1 VARPQGLRMSLD
13 ISTVGFQT
21 EPVGFEYDWKA
32 VVLYALA
39 VGAKREELDYLYE
52 GRGPRVL
59 PTFAVIPA
67 YGPVSQL
74 FLKTNCDMTRL
85 VHGGQTLRLYRPLP
99 PEGKLLTVG
108 KIEGIYDMKKLAQV
122 VLSTHTTLNGEP
134 CFDTDWTLLVRD
146 AGGFGGARPPK
157 QEVPKLGEG
166 QSAPSFGVEQP
177 TSHEQALLYRLTGDL
192 NPLHADPSFALAA
205 GFDQGP
211 ILHGLCTY
219 GFVGRALLQ
228 HACGGDPS
236 RLKSLSVQFR
246 KPVWPG
252 DVLVT
257 QGFEVGA
264 GRYVLQTSVKGR
276 PDPVLTSAWA
286 EVA

>member
-1 VARPQGLRMSLD
+1 MSLD

-21 EPVGFEYDWKA
+21 EPVSFEYDWKT

-39 VGAKREELDYLYE
+39 VGAKREELEYLYE

-67 YGPVSQL
+67 YAPVSQL
-74 FLKTNCDMTRL
+74 FVKTNCDMTRL
-85 VHGGQTLRLYRPLP
+85 VHGGQTLRLHRPLP
-99 PEGKLLTVG
+99 AEGKLLTIG

-122 VLSTHTTLNGEP
+122 VLSTRTTLNGEP
-134 CFDTDWTLLVRD
+134 CFDTEWMLLVRD
-146 AGGFGGARPPK
+146 AGGFAGPRPPK
-157 QEVPKLGEG
+157 QEVPKLAEG
-166 QSAPSFGVEQP
+166 QEESPTFSVEQA
-177 TSHEQALLYRLTGDL
+177 TSPEQALLYRLTGDL
-192 NPLHADPSFALAA
+192 NPLHADPAFALAA
-205 GFDQGP
+205 GFEQGP

-228 HACGGDPS
+228 HACGGDPA
-236 RLKSLSVQFR
+236 RLKSYSVQFR

-252 DVLVT
+252 DVLQT
-257 QGFEVGA
+257 RGFEVGG
-264 GRYVLQTSVKGR
+264 GRYVLQTSVQGR
-276 PDPVLTSAWA
+276 PDAVLTSAWA